1 MLARQSLLELRGM
14 AMATIMRAPLENRD
28 ADVLSGT
35 PRAGFIDRWI
45 YVFTAAFFIVITLT
59 GFIPDSAMKIAM
71 IKAGQRPPFPLILH
85 VHAVVMGS
93 YLLLLLLQTALMA
106 TDRPALHRRI
116 GPVALLFV
124 PLLVIVGFILIPT
137 TYLSIWDGAH
147 HAPPA
152 ARPALQELS
161 LRLDNIMLLQIR
173 IGILFPLFVALGL
186 AARVRDAGFHKRM
199 MILGPAMAL
208 PAAFDRITW
217 IPTTFPAS
225 SISATLYPLLA
236 IAPMFLWDVIR
247 NRRVHSAYWLFLA
260 INLPFAILVQTAW
273 DKPWWHA
280 TVHRLMGV

>member
-1 MLARQSLLELRGM
+1 
-14 AMATIMRAPLENRD
+14 MATIMRAPLENRD
-28 ADVLSGT
+28 VDVLSGM
-35 PRAGFIDRWI
+35 PRTGFIDRWI
-45 YVFTAAFFIVITLT
+45 YVFTAAFFIAITLT

-71 IKAGQRPPFPLILH
+71 IKADQRPPFPLILH

-137 TYLSIWDGAH
+137 TYLSIWDGAQ

-217 IPTTFPAS
+217 IPSTFPAS

-236 IAPMFLWDVIR
+236 LAPMFLWDVFR
-247 NRRVHSAYWLFLA
+247 NRRVHPAYWVFLA
-260 INLPFAILVQTAW
+260 INLPFAILVQAAW
-273 DKPWWHA
+273 GKPWWHV